1 MILTTLTFIFQPAA
15 ASKLYDEKTV
25 VKGGYWSGYRLTGT
39 VRGYFD
45 PEIGAV
51 YYVSSQHYAKAEEY
65 GAFGWLWDVC
75 WVKVWGEAYWQGQR
89 IKNRDIKKYAY
100 PPDEYVDAELWLS
113 FDKAD
118 KVCTRV
124 RACYDDG
131 WEYHYFEIKFEEL
144 TICV

>member
-89 IKNRDIKKYAY
+89 IKNRDIKNM
-100 PPDEYVDAELWLS
+100 PILQMNMWMLS
-113 FDKAD
+113 YGYLLTKQ
-118 KVCTRV
+118 TRFV
-124 RACYDDG
+124 HG
-131 WEYHYFEIKFEEL
+131 
-144 TICV
+144 